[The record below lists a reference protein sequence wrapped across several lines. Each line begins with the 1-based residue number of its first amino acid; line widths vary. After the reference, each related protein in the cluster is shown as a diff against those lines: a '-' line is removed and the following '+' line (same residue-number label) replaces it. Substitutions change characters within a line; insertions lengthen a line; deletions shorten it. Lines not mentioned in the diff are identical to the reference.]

1 MGRMDG
7 KVAFITGAAR
17 GQGRRHAERLAAEGA
32 DIVAVDRCEDLTTIP
47 YTAATP
53 ADLDETVKL
62 VEQLDRR
69 IVAHRAD
76 VRDLDALRAAVAD
89 GLDRFGRIDVICANA
104 GVANY
109 APALEMT
116 EQQWDEVV
124 DIDLTGVWKTV
135 RAAAPAVVEG
145 GRGGSIILT
154 SSIAGLMAYPNL
166 AAYVAAKHGVVGLMR
181 NLAVEL
187 APHGIRVNSIHPSN
201 VDTPMIDNDLVRG
214 FFTGQERATREQA
227 AQGMQTMNAL
237 PFPWAEVDDISN
249 AVLYLASDDSR
260 YVTGTTLTIDAGA
273 TLPFKLPNVV

>member
-1 MGRMDG
+1 M
-7 KVAFITGAAR
+7 APR
-17 GQGRRHAERLAAEGA
+17 G
-32 DIVAVDRCEDLTTIP
+32 CEDLTTIP
-47 YTAATP
+47 YMAATP

-76 VRDLDALRAAVAD
+76 VRDLDALRAAVDD

-109 APALEMT
+109 APALDMT

-124 DIDLTGVWKTV
+124 GIDLTGVWKTV

-187 APHGIRVNSIHPSN
+187 APHRIRVNSIHPSN

-214 FFTGQERATREQA
+214 FFTGQERATREEA
-227 AQGMQTMNAL
+227 APRMQTMNAL
-237 PFPWAEVDDISN
+237 PFPWAEVVDISN
-249 AVLYLASDDSR
+249 AVLYLASEDSR
-260 YVTGTTLTIDAGA
+260 YVTGTTIVLDAGA